1 MATIEL
7 KAYTASVRTE
17 MPELVGALRDVLGA
31 QLVAYIAGVKETRAV
46 RQWAE
51 DDGRRPQ
58 PKQEQ
63 RLRLAYRVA
72 ALLLDQDA
80 PRVVQAWFQGMNPQ
94 LDDVA
99 PARFIRETDGD
110 DAKVLAA
117 AQSFAANG

>member
-1 MATIEL
+1 MSSTEL
-7 KAYTASVRTE
+7 KAYTASVRTDV
-17 MPELVGALRDVLGA
+17 PNLVTELRSILGA

-51 DDGRRPQ
+51 GDARQPQ

-63 RLRLAYRVA
+63 RLRLAYRVST
-72 ALLLDQDA
+72 LLLDQDA

-99 PARFIRETDGD
+99 PARFIRDSDGG
-110 DAKVLAA
+110 DARVLAA
-117 AQSFAANG
+117 AQAFAANG

>member
-1 MATIEL
+1 MTTVEL
-7 KAYTASVRTE
+7 RAYAASVRTE
-17 MPELVGALRDVLGA
+17 VPVVVEQLRDVLGA
-31 QLVAYIAGVKETRAV
+31 QLVAYVAGVKETRAV

-51 DDGRRPQ
+51 GEGRRPQ

-72 ALLLDQDA
+72 QLLLEHDS

-99 PARFIRETDGD
+99 PARFILETDGS
-110 DAKVLAA
+110 DARVVAA
-117 AQSFAANG
+117 AQAFAANG